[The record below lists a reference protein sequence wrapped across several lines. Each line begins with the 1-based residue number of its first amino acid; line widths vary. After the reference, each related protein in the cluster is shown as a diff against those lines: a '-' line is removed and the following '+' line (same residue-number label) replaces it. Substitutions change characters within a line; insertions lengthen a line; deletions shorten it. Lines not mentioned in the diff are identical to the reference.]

1 MSINTSKYGVFSYVI
16 LSLSIVSMI
25 FVSFGLSSL
34 FVLEQD
40 NFQIISIVGA
50 TALVSFLRYRS
61 KAIPSVVLGL
71 FFYYWLTGRGV
82 QFSATYSLLLPI
94 VPFVT
99 AWLFHTYNDRALDK
113 PASTRLSVF
122 FLTAGCFYPLA
133 NTMMMLIVSGVI
145 GSNYFDTHFLVYA
158 TLGGY
163 LTQLL
168 VTPTLYVATCLLT
181 GTDQQRFIA
190 LDRSL
195 RHSSN
200 TDKRYLFWLF
210 GSIGLLSLAA
220 YAPSSFL
227 LNTVSFC
234 VILIVIS
241 GLSRHGIIQPLV
253 IGSFATLLIIY
264 DAIHAF
270 NAGPYNQ
277 EKLLGLMIIVSVLV
291 TLAYLLAGYS
301 IKYYEMSQMQIQA
314 ERIDPYTELYNIAQL
329 KEDVFTQSQS
339 VLIYLD
345 LTSTLSML
353 TGLGHEGKSQLIKQL
368 SDYLSSRNEGINR
381 CYRPPFS
388 TGVISFTEMS
398 EGIHGELYEVS
409 RHLEKFQFYW
419 QGTSVSLVNPVLHC
433 ARIYPTMDI
442 EKVASVLCDQRAGYD
457 ETIHWV
463 TLTSAHSDRVDKL
476 NYIQQIFKN
485 DQFELYCQ
493 PYKTLSPTANTPT
506 SFEVLL
512 RVINSD
518 GSILAPADFFP
529 LINQFGLETQLDRWV
544 IDHTFLML
552 DAHVEDWT
560 QIDYCSINLTAKT
573 LGVPNLAEQII
584 SKAAQLKIPLEKV
597 CFEIIESSA
606 LSNEQ
611 QAIETLTTLREVGC
625 KIAIDD
631 FGTGYASFEYLR
643 RLPLDVLKI
652 DGAFVKNL
660 PYNETDRLIVS
671 SICTVAREMKLQTV
685 AEFVESE
692 AHIQI
697 LSELGINYAQGYG
710 IAKPMPL
717 VTCLKGMAKK
727 GVKTVA

>member
-16 LSLSIVSMI
+16 LSLSIMSMI
-25 FVSFGLSSL
+25 FVSYGLSSL

-40 NFQIISIVGA
+40 NFQLISIVGA
-50 TALVSFLRYRS
+50 TALVSFLRYRA

-94 VPFVT
+94 VPFLT
-99 AWLFHTYNDRALDK
+99 AWLFHTYNDRARHK
-113 PASTRLSVF
+113 PASIRLSVF

-133 NTMMMLIVSGVI
+133 NTLMMLIVSGVI

-181 GTDQQRFIA
+181 GTDHQRFIA
-190 LDRSL
+190 LNKSL
-195 RHSSN
+195 RHSTN
-200 TDKRYLFWLF
+200 TDKRYLCWLF
-210 GSIGLLSLAA
+210 GSATLLVLAV

-227 LNTVSFC
+227 LNTVSFGLLL
-234 VILIVIS
+234 VVIS

-253 IGSFATLLIIY
+253 IGSFATLLIMH
-264 DAIHAF
+264 DAINTF
-270 NAGPYNQ
+270 NSPPHNQ
-277 EKLLGLMIIVSVLV
+277 EKLLGLLVIVSVLV

-301 IKYYEMSQMQIQA
+301 IKYFEISQKQIQA

-329 KEDVFTQSQS
+329 KEDVYTHAQS
-339 VLIYLD
+339 VLVYLD
-345 LTSTLSML
+345 LTSTLAML

-388 TGVISFTEMS
+388 TGIITFKALS
-398 EGIHGELYEVS
+398 ESIHGELYEVS
-409 RHLEKFQFYW
+409 RDLETFQFYW

-442 EKVASVLCDQRAGYD
+442 EKVASVLCDQQAGYD

-463 TLTSAHSDRVDKL
+463 KLNSVHSDRVDKL

-493 PYKTLSPTANTPT
+493 PYKTLSPPANTPT

-544 IDHTFLML
+544 IDRTFLL
-552 DAHVEDWT
+552 LNAQVEDWNL
-560 QIDYCSINLTAKT
+560 IDYCSINLTAKT

-584 SKAAQLKIPLEKV
+584 SKALQLMIPLEKI
-597 CFEIIESSA
+597 CFEITESSA
-606 LSNEQ
+606 LNNEQ
-611 QAIETLTTLREVGC
+611 QAIETLTTLREAGC

-697 LSELGINYAQGYG
+697 LSDLGINYAQGYG
-710 IAKPMPL
+710 VAKPMPL
-717 VTCLKGMAKK
+717 IACLKSMAKK
-727 GVKTVA
+727 GIKTVA

>member
-1 MSINTSKYGVFSYVI
+1 MSTNTSKYGVFSYVI
-16 LSLSIVSMI
+16 LSLSIMSMI
-25 FVSFGLSSL
+25 FVSYGLSSL

-40 NFQIISIVGA
+40 NFQLISIVGA

-61 KAIPSVVLGL
+61 KAIPSIVLGL

-94 VPFVT
+94 VPFLT
-99 AWLFHTYNDRALDK
+99 AWLFHTYNDRARHK
-113 PASTRLSVF
+113 PASIRLSVF

-133 NTMMMLIVSGVI
+133 NTLMMLIVSGVI

-181 GTDQQRFIA
+181 GTDHQRFIA
-190 LDRSL
+190 LNKSL
-195 RHSSN
+195 RHSTN
-200 TDKRYLFWLF
+200 TDKRYLCWLL
-210 GSIGLLSLAA
+210 GSATLLVLAV

-227 LNTVSFC
+227 LNTVSFGLLL
-234 VILIVIS
+234 VVIS

-253 IGSFATLLIIY
+253 IGSFAMLLIMH
-264 DAIHAF
+264 DAINTF
-270 NAGPYNQ
+270 NSPPHNQ
-277 EKLLGLMIIVSVLV
+277 EKLLGLLVIVSVLV

-301 IKYYEMSQMQIQA
+301 IKYFEISQKQIQA

-329 KEDVFTQSQS
+329 KEDVYTHSQS
-339 VLIYLD
+339 VLVYLD
-345 LTSTLSML
+345 LTSTLAML

-388 TGVISFTEMS
+388 TGIITFRELS
-398 EGIHGELYEVS
+398 ESIHGELYEVS
-409 RHLEKFQFYW
+409 RDLETFQFYW

-442 EKVASVLCDQRAGYD
+442 EKVASVLCDQQAGYD

-463 TLTSAHSDRVDKL
+463 KLNSVHSDRVDTL
-476 NYIQQIFKN
+476 NYIQQVFKN

-493 PYKTLSPTANTPT
+493 PYKTLSSTANAPI

-512 RVINSD
+512 RVINSN
-518 GSILAPADFFP
+518 GSILAPANFFP

-544 IDHTFLML
+544 IDRTFLL
-552 DAHVEDWT
+552 LNAQVEDWNL
-560 QIDYCSINLTAKT
+560 IDYCSINLTAKT

-584 SKAAQLKIPLEKV
+584 SKALQLMIPLEKI
-597 CFEIIESSA
+597 CFEITESSA
-606 LSNEQ
+606 LNNEQ
-611 QAIETLTTLREVGC
+611 QAIETLTTLREAGC

-697 LSELGINYAQGYG
+697 LSDLGINYAQGYG
-710 IAKPMPL
+710 VAKPMPL
-717 VTCLKGMAKK
+717 IACLKSMAKK
-727 GVKTVA
+727 GIKTVA

>member
-1 MSINTSKYGVFSYVI
+1 MKG
-16 LSLSIVSMI
+16 
-25 FVSFGLSSL
+25 
-34 FVLEQD
+34 
-40 NFQIISIVGA
+40 
-50 TALVSFLRYRS
+50 
-61 KAIPSVVLGL
+61 
-71 FFYYWLTGRGV
+71 
-82 QFSATYSLLLPI
+82 
-94 VPFVT
+94 
-99 AWLFHTYNDRALDK
+99 
-113 PASTRLSVF
+113 
-122 FLTAGCFYPLA
+122 LTAA
-133 NTMMMLIVSGVI
+133 
-145 GSNYFDTHFLVYA
+145 
-158 TLGGY
+158 
-163 LTQLL
+163 
-168 VTPTLYVATCLLT
+168 
-181 GTDQQRFIA
+181 IA
-190 LDRSL
+190 
-195 RHSSN
+195 
-200 TDKRYLFWLF
+200 
-210 GSIGLLSLAA
+210 
-220 YAPSSFL
+220 
-227 LNTVSFC
+227 
-234 VILIVIS
+234 
-241 GLSRHGIIQPLV
+241 
-253 IGSFATLLIIY
+253 
-264 DAIHAF
+264 
-270 NAGPYNQ
+270 
-277 EKLLGLMIIVSVLV
+277 
-291 TLAYLLAGYS
+291 
-301 IKYYEMSQMQIQA
+301 
-314 ERIDPYTELYNIAQL
+314 
-329 KEDVFTQSQS
+329 
-339 VLIYLD
+339 
-345 LTSTLSML
+345 
-353 TGLGHEGKSQLIKQL
+353 
-368 SDYLSSRNEGINR
+368 
-381 CYRPPFS
+381 PPFS

-409 RHLEKFQFYW
+409 RHLAKFQFYW

-463 TLTSAHSDRVDKL
+463 KLNSAHSDRVDKL

-584 SKAAQLKIPLEKV
+584 SKAAQLKIPLEKI

-606 LSNEQ
+606 LNNEQ
-611 QAIETLTTLREVGC
+611 QAIETLTTLREAGC
-625 KIAIDD
+625 KVAIDD

-710 IAKPMPL
+710 VAKPMPL
-717 VTCLKGMAKK
+717 VVCLKGMAKK

>member
-1 MSINTSKYGVFSYVI
+1 
-16 LSLSIVSMI
+16 
-25 FVSFGLSSL
+25 
-34 FVLEQD
+34 
-40 NFQIISIVGA
+40 
-50 TALVSFLRYRS
+50 
-61 KAIPSVVLGL
+61 
-71 FFYYWLTGRGV
+71 
-82 QFSATYSLLLPI
+82 
-94 VPFVT
+94 
-99 AWLFHTYNDRALDK
+99 
-113 PASTRLSVF
+113 
-122 FLTAGCFYPLA
+122 
-133 NTMMMLIVSGVI
+133 MMLIVSGVI

-181 GTDQQRFIA
+181 GTDHQRFIA
-190 LDRSL
+190 LNKSL
-195 RHSSN
+195 RHSTN
-200 TDKRYLFWLF
+200 TDKRYLCWLL
-210 GSIGLLSLAA
+210 GSATLLVLAV

-227 LNTVSFC
+227 LNTVSFGLLL
-234 VILIVIS
+234 VVIS

-253 IGSFATLLIIY
+253 IGSFAMLLIMH
-264 DAIHAF
+264 DAINTF
-270 NAGPYNQ
+270 NSPPHNQ
-277 EKLLGLMIIVSVLV
+277 EKLLGLLVIVSVLV

-301 IKYYEMSQMQIQA
+301 IKYFEISQKQIQA

-329 KEDVFTQSQS
+329 KEDVYTHSQS
-339 VLIYLD
+339 VLVYLD
-345 LTSTLSML
+345 LTSTLAML

-388 TGVISFTEMS
+388 TGIITFRELS
-398 EGIHGELYEVS
+398 ESIHGELYEVS
-409 RHLEKFQFYW
+409 RDLETFQFYW

-442 EKVASVLCDQRAGYD
+442 EKVASVLCDQQAGYD

-463 TLTSAHSDRVDKL
+463 KLNSVHSDRVDKL
-476 NYIQQIFKN
+476 NYIQQVFKN

-493 PYKTLSPTANTPT
+493 PYKTLSSTANAPI

-512 RVINSD
+512 RVINSN

-544 IDHTFLML
+544 IDRTFLL
-552 DAHVEDWT
+552 LNAQVEDWNL
-560 QIDYCSINLTAKT
+560 IDYCSINLTAKT

-584 SKAAQLKIPLEKV
+584 SKALQLMIPLEKI
-597 CFEIIESSA
+597 CFEITESSA
-606 LSNEQ
+606 LNNEQ
-611 QAIETLTTLREVGC
+611 QAIETLTTLREAGC

-697 LSELGINYAQGYG
+697 LSDLGINYAQGYG
-710 IAKPMPL
+710 VAKPMPL
-717 VTCLKGMAKK
+717 IACLKSMAQK